1 MTYLDGPRFVVRE
14 LEGYAKTGDGR
25 ALPGHHMPGQS
36 FTVIDRAYCC
46 AVMGVFRTE
55 DLPQGNSRPRE
66 ERAAKI
72 RGRAQLL
79 CDELNAKHA

>member
-46 AVMGVFRTE
+46 AVMGTFRTE
-55 DLPQGNSRPRE
+55 DLPQGNSQPRE
-66 ERAAKI
+66 VRAAKI
-72 RGRAQLL
+72 RAGAERLAA
-79 CDELNAKHA
+79 ELNAKHA